1 MNPRGSSSCGSVPG
15 EDDSG
20 IARVVPQEPSR
31 DELRMEF
38 EEARRQIEQLRC
50 VEAEH
55 QKAREHLEL
64 AAHALRERVKE
75 INCMYSISEFAER
88 EGLSIDE
95 VIQLIVEAIP
105 PAWQYPDVTSSR
117 VTIDGRAYQT
127 ANFSPNGD
135 RQAQT
140 ITIGGCHVGLVEV
153 LYLEPR
159 PASFEGPFLKEE
171 RSLINAI
178 ASRIGEIVEKRRT
191 ETAIA
196 ASHAKNRALL
206 AAIPDLIVQIDENG
220 TLLDFHV
227 GDYTVLSGLLSG
239 MLGKNFGELFGEL
252 GLMERRRNTGQA
264 STSIRAQD
272 DEARVF
278 ERQISIDGRTH
289 DFEIRL
295 VQASESTSLG
305 ILRDITQKKRLEREI
320 LEVSGREQ
328 RRIGRDL
335 HDGLCQQL
343 AGIGFLAQA
352 LARRIPSEQ
361 DHLTKDAAEIACLI
375 DEAISLAKGLTRGLL
390 PVRLESDGLE
400 SGLIELAGHAERL
413 FGVTCRVQGCDARVA
428 FDANVALHVY
438 RIAQEALNNAIKHGH
453 ASEIVILL
461 AHELGQQTLVVTDD
475 GSGFSL
481 GSDNGNGMGLGIMRY
496 RARMVGGTLSVE
508 SEPNRGTTV
517 TCRFPASIA
526 D

>member
-1 MNPRGSSSCGSVPG
+1 M
-15 EDDSG
+15 
-20 IARVVPQEPSR
+20 
-31 DELRMEF
+31 ELEQ
-38 EEARRQIEQLRC
+38 AQRQIRQLRC

-88 EGLSIDE
+88 EGLCIDE
-95 VIQLIVEAIP
+95 VIQLIVDAIP
-105 PAWQYPDVTSSR
+105 PAWQYPDVTCSR
-117 VTIDGRAYQT
+117 VTIDGKSYQT
-127 ANFSPNGD
+127 ANFCPNGE

-140 ITIGGCHVGLVEV
+140 ISIGGYPAGLVEV
-153 LYLEPR
+153 VYLEQR
-159 PASFEGPFLKEE
+159 PPCFEGPFLREE

-191 ETAIA
+191 ESDIA

-206 AAIPDLIVQIDENG
+206 AAIPDLIVQIDSKG
-220 TLLDFHV
+220 TLLDFHA
-227 GDYTVLSGLLSG
+227 GDYTVLSALLSG
-239 MLGKNFGELFGEL
+239 MLGRNFGELFGDL
-252 GLMERRRNTGQA
+252 GLFERRSEPGAA
-264 STSIRAQD
+264 SAALIPRD
-272 DEARVF
+272 EEARVF
-278 ERQISIDGRTH
+278 ERQICIDGRTH

-295 VQASESTSLG
+295 VQAAETTSLG
-305 ILRDITQKKRLEREI
+305 ILRDITQRKRLEREI

-335 HDGLCQQL
+335 HDGLCQHL

-352 LARRIPSEQ
+352 LARRMSSNHEPPA
-361 DHLTKDAAEIACLI
+361 KDAEEIARLI

-400 SGLIELAGHAERL
+400 SGLVELAGHAEKL
-413 FGVTCRVQGCDARVA
+413 FGVSCRVEGCGSHSKV
-428 FDANVALHVY
+428 DANVALHAY

-453 ASEIVILL
+453 ASQVVICLT
-461 AHELGQQTLVVTDD
+461 AETPNMTLTVKDD
-475 GSGFSL
+475 GIGFCV
-481 GSDNGNGMGLGIMRY
+481 GRDNGIGMGLGIMRY
-496 RARMVGGTLSVE
+496 RARMVGGTLSIE
-508 SEPNRGTTV
+508 SGGTRGTTV
-517 TCRFPASIA
+517 TCRFPAFIA